1 MKRSFRFRLIC
12 VAAGCGLM
20 LSFAGCGNQQDS
32 ASGDDHG
39 AVAQEAQDFERGP
52 HNGRLLR
59 DGDFS
64 LEITIFETGV
74 PPEFRVYAFQN
85 DQPIAP
91 NSVDLSI
98 ELGRL
103 GNQVDP
109 FSFSAQSDFLRG
121 DAVVLEPHSFDVSI
135 SARHSGS
142 QYQWHYDSYE
152 GRTQIEPDV
161 ASAMGIEVEQATNG
175 LVRETVDL
183 QGTVLPHPDAV
194 TEVRGRFPGLVLSL
208 EKTVG
213 DSVRQGEELARVQS
227 NESLQTYVV
236 TAPQDGTVIERNASV
251 GGASS
256 DRPLYVIADMSRMVA
271 DFKIYPRDLDR
282 VAVGQTVQVLTSV
295 DSSTSI
301 AGTIERILPTLNP
314 NSRAASARVLLKDTD
329 ATWRPGQFVTGIAVV
344 AEHNVSLAV
353 RESGLQSFR
362 DFTVVYARVG
372 DTYEVRMLDLGR
384 RDGEFVEVLGGLEPG
399 ATYVTENSF
408 LVKAD
413 IEKSGAS
420 HDH

>member
-1 MKRSFRFRLIC
+1 MKRSFRFSFIC
-12 VAAGCGLM
+12 FAVVYSMMFSL
-20 LSFAGCGNQQDS
+20 AGCGNQQDS
-32 ASGDDHG
+32 GSGDSHG
-39 AVAQEAQDFERGP
+39 TMAQDEQDFERGP

-59 DGDFS
+59 DGNFS

-74 PPEFRVYAFQN
+74 PPEFRVYTFEN

-91 NSVDLSI
+91 NSVELSI

-121 DAVVLEPHSFDVSI
+121 DAVVLEPHSFDVSV
-135 SARHSGS
+135 SARHSGGRF
-142 QYQWHYDSYE
+142 QWHYESYE
-152 GRTQIEPDV
+152 GRTQIEPEI

-175 LVRETVDL
+175 QVREAIEM

-194 TEVRGRFPGLVLSL
+194 AEVRGRFPGVVLAL
-208 EKTVG
+208 QKTVG
-213 DSVRQGEELARVQS
+213 DSVQKGEELARVQS

-236 TAPQDGTVIERNASV
+236 TAPRDGTVIERNASV
-251 GGASS
+251 GSASS
-256 DRPLYVIADMSRMVA
+256 DKPLYVIADMSQLVA
-271 DFKIYPRDLDR
+271 DFKIYARNLDR
-282 VAVGQTVQVLTSV
+282 VAVGQTVLVSTSV
-295 DSSTSI
+295 GDPTAF
-301 AGTIERILPTLNP
+301 AGTIERILPTLDA
-314 NSRAASARVLLKDTD
+314 NSRAATARVLLKGMES
-329 ATWRPGQFVTGIAVV
+329 TWRPGQFVQGVAVI
-344 AEHNVSLAV
+344 AEHDVSLVV

-399 ATYVTENSF
+399 TTYVTENSF